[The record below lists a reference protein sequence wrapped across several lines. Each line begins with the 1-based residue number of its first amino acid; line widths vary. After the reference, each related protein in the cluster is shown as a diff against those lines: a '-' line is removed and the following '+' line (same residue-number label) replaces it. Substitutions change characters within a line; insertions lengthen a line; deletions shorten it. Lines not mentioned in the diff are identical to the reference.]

1 MSNIFTKGLDKDD
14 RKEGIFKRLKNIKD
28 KNQELLNAFNAAN
41 KFSKG
46 VKNESEYNYDNT
58 FDFYDFYRGFKNFK
72 RMSVGSKC
80 DDRNDFYTLLNAF
93 INTHK
98 VANTKTKNR
107 KERVM
112 KKVMQLY
119 NDYFDVYKKIT
130 TVKT

>member
-72 RMSVGSKC
+72 RMSVGSKY
-80 DDRNDFYTLLNAF
+80 DDRNDLYTLLNAF

-98 VANTKTKNR
+98 VTNTKTKNR

-119 NDYFDVYKKIT
+119 NGYFDVYKKIT